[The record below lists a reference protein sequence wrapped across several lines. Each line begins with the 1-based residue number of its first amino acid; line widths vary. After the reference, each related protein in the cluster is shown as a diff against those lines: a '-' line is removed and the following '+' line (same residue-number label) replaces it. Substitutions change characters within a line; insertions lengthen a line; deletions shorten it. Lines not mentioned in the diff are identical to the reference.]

1 MWLWK
6 WKAKTKQRQ
15 FQRVRSVGT
24 KPFASKMPETREII
38 TVLEICQTLIY
49 SKSSSLTESNSLTL
63 CILVFKLNSVWSIA
77 SWLYSNPSTTWKV
90 SKYGVFSGPYFP
102 AFGLNTEIY
111 SVNLSIQSECGKIR
125 TRKNSLF
132 GNFSRSDTILI
143 WSRSRCLDITFLSNE
158 WELKVVYQQNFLDEK
173 NVNSFF
179 GQIVPI

>member
-111 SVNLSIQSECGKIR
+111 WIRRFTYSVEMRENTDPKKLRIWTLFTQWKVRLFIY
-125 TRKNSLF
+125 SLF
-132 GNFSRSDTILI
+132 TVD
-143 WSRSRCLDITFLSNE
+143 
-158 WELKVVYQQNFLDEK
+158 
-173 NVNSFF
+173 
-179 GQIVPI
+179 

>member
-111 SVNLSIQSECGKIR
+111 L
-125 TRKNSLF
+125 
-132 GNFSRSDTILI
+132 FSRNAGKYGPEKTPYLDTFHAVKGKVIYLLFVYS
-143 WSRSRCLDITFLSNE
+143 W
-158 WELKVVYQQNFLDEK
+158 LKNIKTIIYKPNTKIQ
-173 NVNSFF
+173 
-179 GQIVPI
+179 